1 MKFIIIGLGY
11 FGGKLATLLTQ
22 HGHEVIGIDNRLDRI
37 EELKDSISIVMKMDT
52 TSENAVKSLPLDDTD
67 AVVVAIGE
75 DFGSSILTL
84 AILKNLKVK
93 RIIGRAI
100 SPVHQRILVQMG
112 IREIVHPEEET
123 AFSVSSVLQLKSAL
137 KITELDSENVIAEL
151 NIPEKYWGHNLDSI
165 DLQKRFGL
173 KLISVK
179 TLSRT
184 GKVIS
189 LQPQSYETHFDY
201 SPQLSLNKNDILIL
215 AGRLNNIKKFI
226 GE

>member
-22 HGHEVIGIDNRLDRI
+22 QGHEVIGIDNRYDRI
-37 EELKDSISIVMKMDT
+37 EELKDSISIVMEMDT
-52 TSENAVKSLPLDDTD
+52 TSENAVKSLPLEDTD

-84 AILKNLKVK
+84 AILKNLEVK

-100 SPVHQRILVQMG
+100 SPVHQRILGQMG
-112 IREIVHPEEET
+112 IREIVHPEEEA

-151 NIPEKYWGHNLDSI
+151 NIPEKYQGHNLESI
-165 DLQKRFGL
+165 DLQKRFDL
-173 KLISVK
+173 KLIAVK
-179 TLSRT
+179 TLSRA

-189 LQPQSYETHFDY
+189 LQPQSYETQFY
-201 SPQLSLNKNDILIL
+201 YNPQFSLSENDILVV
-215 AGRLNNIKKFI
+215 AGKPGNIKKFI

>member
-22 HGHEVIGIDNRLDRI
+22 QGHEVIGIDNRYDRI
-37 EELKDSISIVMKMDT
+37 EELKDSISIVMEMDT
-52 TSENAVKSLPLDDTD
+52 TSENAVKSLPLEDTD

-84 AILKNLKVK
+84 AILKNLEVK

-100 SPVHQRILVQMG
+100 SPVHQRILGQMG
-112 IREIVHPEEET
+112 IREIVHPEEEA

-151 NIPEKYWGHNLDSI
+151 NIPEKYQGHNLESI
-165 DLQKRFGL
+165 DLQKRFDL
-173 KLISVK
+173 KLIAVK
-179 TLSRT
+179 TLSRA

-189 LQPQSYETHFDY
+189 LQPQSYETQFY
-201 SPQLSLNKNDILIL
+201 YNPLFSLSENDILVV
-215 AGRLNNIKKFI
+215 AGKPGNIKKFI

>member
-22 HGHEVIGIDNRLDRI
+22 QGHEVIGIDNRYDRI
-37 EELKDSISIVMKMDT
+37 EELKDSISIVMEMDT
-52 TSENAVKSLPLDDTD
+52 TSENAVKSLPLEDTD

-84 AILKNLKVK
+84 AILKNLEVK

-100 SPVHQRILVQMG
+100 SPVHQRILGQMG
-112 IREIVHPEEET
+112 IREIVHPEEEA

-151 NIPEKYWGHNLDSI
+151 NIPEKYQGLNLESI
-165 DLQKRFGL
+165 DLQKRFDL
-173 KLISVK
+173 KLIAVK
-179 TLSRT
+179 TLSRA

-189 LQPQSYETHFDY
+189 LQPQSYETQFY
-201 SPQLSLNKNDILIL
+201 YNPQFSLSENDILVV
-215 AGRLNNIKKFI
+215 AGKPGNIKKFI

>member
-22 HGHEVIGIDNRLDRI
+22 QGHEVIGIDNRYERI
-37 EELKDSISIVMKMDT
+37 EELKDSISIVMEMDT
-52 TSENAVKSLPLDDTD
+52 TSENAVKSLPLEDTD

-84 AILKNLKVK
+84 AILKNLEVK

-100 SPVHQRILVQMG
+100 SPVHQRILSQMG

-123 AFSVSSVLQLKSAL
+123 AFSVSSLLQLKSAL

-151 NIPEKYWGHNLDSI
+151 YLPKKYQGHNLESI

-173 KLISVK
+173 KLIAVK
-179 TLSRT
+179 TLSRA

-189 LQPQSYETHFDY
+189 LQPQSYETQFY
-201 SPQLSLNKNDILIL
+201 YNPQFSLNENEILVV
-215 AGRLNNIKKFI
+215 AGKAGNIKKFI

>member
-84 AILKNLKVK
+84 AILKNLEVK

-173 KLISVK
+173 KLIAVK

-201 SPQLSLNKNDILIL
+201 SPELSLNKNDILIL